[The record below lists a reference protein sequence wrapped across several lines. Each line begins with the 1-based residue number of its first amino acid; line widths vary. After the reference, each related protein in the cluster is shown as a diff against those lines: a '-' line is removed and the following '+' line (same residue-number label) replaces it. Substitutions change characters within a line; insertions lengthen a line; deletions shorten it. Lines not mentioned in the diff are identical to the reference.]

1 MKRIEQTKK
10 KDGRTTLF
18 TDNEVKKIRS
28 KTNRNY
34 TDTLKCFSVQWK
46 KLSNGLNRTQST
58 QNMCFILHD
67 TNFCLSGIY
76 PEISPI
82 PLPTPLEKSQG
93 GYRKVPQG

>member
-1 MKRIEQTKK
+1 LKRIEQTKK

-46 KLSNGLNRTQST
+46 KLSNGLNRTEST
-58 QNMCFILHD
+58 QNINASFCTTPIFVYLEFI
-67 TNFCLSGIY
+67 
-76 PEISPI
+76 P
-82 PLPTPLEKSQG
+82 K
-93 GYRKVPQG
+93 